1 MPVCVPIKDMRDTAK
16 FSELVESTPGPI
28 TVTKNGYSKFVVMRS
43 VDYDRM
49 VQEQAKARLIER
61 VVIAERERAAG
72 LGRSAFEALSD
83 LETKYSL

>member
-49 VQEQAKARLIER
+49 SRSKQGPSYGASRDCGAR
-61 VVIAERERAAG
+61 AG
-72 LGRSAFEALSD
+72 GRFRTQRL
-83 LETKYSL
+83 